1 MGEFSEPAA
10 THALRGPARQS
21 GDVRGSG
28 LESTSTPVI
37 PSAARDLLFG
47 GWANFPNRPLRM
59 PCVAPLV
66 RAGMYVG
73 AAWNLHQRLSSRAQR
88 GICFSVGGPIFRTGR
103 YACPAWP
110 RSSERG
116 CTWERPGIYINACH
130 PERSEG
136 SAFRWMG
143 QFSEPAATHALPIPL
158 VRAGMYVGAAWNL
171 HQRLSSRA
179 QRGIC
184 FSVDG
189 PIFRTGR
196 YACPANP
203 AR

>member
-59 PCVAPLV
+59 PCLAPLV

-73 AAWNLHQRLSSRAQR
+73 AAWNLHQRPSSRAQR
-88 GICFSVGGPIFRTGR
+88 GICFSVDGRIYRTGR
-103 YACPAWP
+103 YACPANPARQSGDVRGSGLESTSTPVIPSAARDLLFGGWANLP
-110 RSSERG
+110 NRPLRMPCQSRSSERG

-136 SAFRWMG
+136 SAF
-143 QFSEPAATHALPIPL
+143 
-158 VRAGMYVGAAWNL
+158 
-171 HQRLSSRA
+171 
-179 QRGIC
+179 
-184 FSVDG
+184 
-189 PIFRTGR
+189 
-196 YACPANP
+196 
-203 AR
+203 